1 MAKNYNGYHFTDLWN
16 NQETKEKII
25 ATLTKQRNTK
35 EYKEQ
40 QSNLMKQCWQQEEY
54 RKKQEIAWTEERK
67 QQLSQRSK
75 RNWQK
80 DEYRAKITKAISER
94 QKKKWEDAF
103 GIPYPEGD
111 NAYFIYHGQVMDAAT
126 LGNVTYSYIGAKYY
140 SDFALYS
147 GGAAVQTKRRDPS
160 DIPYMYTLPDYGD
173 MPEDHES
180 IGLGI
185 KWRKEGFPD
194 DN

>member
-16 NQETKEKII
+16 NQESKEKII

-94 QKKKWEDAF
+94 QKKKWED
-103 GIPYPEGD
+103 PE
-111 NAYFIYHGQVMDAAT
+111 YRKKKCKMVKCIETEEIFPSLVEAAR
-126 LGNVTYSYIGAKYY
+126 
-140 SDFALYS
+140 FAGVNPNSLCACLKTKTRQS
-147 GGAAVQTKRRDPS
+147 GRHPVSK
-160 DIPYMYTLPDYGD
+160 LPLHW
-173 MPEDHES
+173 EEV
-180 IGLGI
+180 
-185 KWRKEGFPD
+185 
-194 DN
+194 